1 MGRFGLSDIDS
12 PHRLGLLSP
21 QMQAKP
27 MDEIDKSLRTLY
39 LNDAQKLILGLGSR
53 HIYTTGAR
61 GLGKTS
67 IMAARLLQVAQR
79 IPRSVNIMAG
89 PSQRTL
95 QAKVGPAVVKTLEQQ
110 YGIIE
115 GVHFFRGQPPY
126 HKLKNWPKPLQMP
139 RIWENVIAFYTGS
152 ATILVSTSQTAA
164 GNGYN
169 ICHLFADEARFLDW
183 DILLG
188 DIYPSLRGDT
198 YTSAG
203 WNRETNPLYTGST
216 FFSDMGV
223 TLKQR
228 RYTDEANKL
237 MERPGVQEVN
247 NQILD
252 MLADL
257 QLCPDLAKVKAFEDK
272 INKLRCK
279 SAIHFNFN
287 SLHNL
292 ELLSEDYIRNQMLN
306 LAPMIFQVQILGIP
320 LKDLGSS
327 GYYSYNE
334 VVHGYMPNGD
344 AQTEII
350 ASKMM
355 KKNHMV
361 NYDVRYEWESPDFDA
376 TTEHADDCVLDDD
389 LRPDLPLRIA
399 FDVGHDFCGMV
410 IGQVDERQEKRTLK
424 VIKAMYVKNGKR
436 LESLLRDFNQYYR
449 YQRMANKEL
458 IFYTDA
464 TMRQGS
470 AYALEKA
477 EEYRF
482 ENVVLNT
489 LTKMGWKVHRI
500 DLSRPMMHNVKYQY
514 LGEVFSETA
523 KLHVRINLEQCDFL
537 CLAIEQCEAETT
549 SKGIRKRKSQEKLRS
564 EEGQGGLRETR
575 TDITDA
581 LDTLIIGCGRYN
593 LNGQS
598 TAGGVLTNIRLKGIQ
613 SR

>member
-12 PHRLGLLSP
+12 PHRLGLMQP
-21 QMQAKP
+21 QFEP
-27 MDEIDKSLRTLY
+27 GHPEVNENFRSLY
-39 LNDAQKLILGLGSR
+39 LNDSQLLMVNMGSR
-53 HIYTTGAR
+53 HLWTTGGR
-61 GLGKTS
+61 GTGKTTL
-67 IMAARLLQVAQR
+67 MGARQLQVSQSIWR
-79 IPRSVNIMAG
+79 GISVFLGCSQKQLQGKTM
-89 PSQRTL
+89 PSVC
-95 QAKVGPAVVKTLEQQ
+95 KSLEQQ

-115 GVHFFRGQPPY
+115 GVHYFRGQPPY
-126 HKLKNWPKPLQMP
+126 HKLKNWPKPLTPP
-139 RIWENVIAFYTGS
+139 RIWENCVVWYTG
-152 ATILVSTSQTAA
+152 ACQTLISTSQTAGA
-164 GNGYN
+164 NGQN
-169 ICHLFADEARFLDW
+169 LVHIFGDEGRFLDW
-183 DILLG
+183 DVILSDVWPG
-188 DIYPSLRGDT
+188 LRSDS
-198 YTSAG
+198 YTGKG
-203 WNRETNPLYTGST
+203 WNKETNPLMVGST

-223 TLKQR
+223 TRKQR
-228 RYTDEANKL
+228 RYTEEAEKL
-237 MERPGVQEVN
+237 MQQPGVQDVN
-247 NQILD
+247 NQIAD

-257 QLCPDLAKVKAFEDK
+257 QLCPELAKVQSFLDQL
-272 INKLRCK
+272 NKLRCQ
-279 SAIHFNFN
+279 SAIHFNFSSATN
-287 SLHNL
+287 VEILG
-292 ELLSEDYIRNQMLN
+292 EDYLRNMQMRMDPLT
-306 LAPMIFQVQILGIP
+306 FQVQILGIP

-344 AQTEII
+344 AQTDTIL
-350 ASKMM
+350 SKMTC
-355 KKNHMV
+355 KNKMSQ
-361 NYDVRYEWESPDFDA
+361 DGVRYEWESPDFDA

-449 YQRMANKEL
+449 YQRMANKDL

-464 TMRQGS
+464 TMRQGGP
-470 AYALEKA
+470 YALEKA

-598 TAGGVLTNIRLKGIQ
+598 TAGGVLTNIRLKGVQ